1 MTQFQRGSFWSV
13 IALAGLFG
21 AAAIDVAGARDVR
34 YVVTDHGAVGD
45 GATVNTQALQAVID
59 QCAAD
64 GGGVIVVPP
73 GTFLSGALFFKQG
86 VDLLV
91 EKDAVLKSTIVLG
104 DFPPV
109 YTRWEGLERYWTAA
123 FLNFVGLKNVT
134 VSGEGTIDGSGDAWA
149 GFGRRIPRGPRA
161 QPGTKSAAVGP
172 AAGRAARSTPGPTIP
187 ESPPPRSATEIT
199 DPVGPAAGRTDSSP
213 PPPDAR
219 STTGPANSEFP
230 AAPSEPLPQPEEVY
244 PRPLPTTATLNFAPD
259 PAHLPPIN
267 AAGLALPRSRLGS
280 PLSPPRTFVFQ
291 NCIGVH
297 ISGLTV
303 KNQARWGYTF
313 LYCENVVAE
322 NLTARAE
329 HYIPS
334 SDSMDIDSCRRVRVT
349 GCDFDCNDDCISI
362 KSGKDEDGRR
372 VARPSEDIVI
382 EKTRFHYGHG
392 GVAMGSE
399 VTGGIRNVE
408 VRQCVMDA
416 DNWAPIRF
424 KSQPSRGGVVEN
436 ITYRDIELHDTRQMV
451 EFDLEWNMRINVAGD
466 VRVATTVRNV
476 KIINVTG
483 TAGRVGIIHG
493 LTDSLIDGII
503 FENCAIT
510 AQRGLRI
517 DNARHINLAGLKI
530 DVQEGEPVTRTN
542 AE

>member
-1 MTQFQRGSFWSV
+1 MKTCLRRILLPVAAFV
-13 IALAGLFG
+13 ALAFSDNLS
-21 AAAIDVAGARDVR
+21 AAAMDAASAPPPGKR

-45 GATVNTQALQAVID
+45 GTTVNTKALQAVID
-59 QCAAD
+59 RCAAD
-64 GGGVIVVPP
+64 GGGIIVVPP
-73 GTFLSGALFFKQG
+73 GTFLSGALFFKPG

-91 EKDAVLKSTIVLG
+91 EKDAVLKSTIVLAQ
-104 DFPPV
+104 FPPV
-109 YTRWEGLERYWTAA
+109 YTRWEGIERYWTAA

-149 GFGRRIPRGPRA
+149 GFGRNVRGARGPRP
-161 QPGTKSAAVGP
+161 QPGTPSAPVGP
-172 AAGRAARSTPGPTIP
+172 AAGRAA
-187 ESPPPRSATEIT
+187 SPI
-199 DPVGPAAGRTDSSP
+199 

-219 STTGPANSEFP
+219 STIGPTNPDVLAAVP
-230 AAPSEPLPQPEEVY
+230 AEPLPQPGEVY
-244 PRPLPTTATLNFAPD
+244 ALPLPTTATLNLAPD

-267 AAGLALPRSRLGS
+267 AAGLPVPGRGQ
-280 PLSPPRTFVFQ
+280 LSPPRALVFQ
-291 NCIGVH
+291 NCTGVRV
-297 ISGLTV
+297 SGLTL
-303 KNQARWGYTF
+303 KNQARWGYVF
-313 LYCENVVAE
+313 IYCDNVVAE
-322 NLTARAE
+322 NLTAHAE

-334 SDSMDIDSCRRVRVT
+334 SDSMDIDSCRKVLVT

-372 VARPSEDIVI
+372 VARPCEDIVV
-382 EKTRFHYGHG
+382 EKTHFRYGHG

-436 ITYRDIELHDTRQMV
+436 ITYRDIELHGTRKMV

-466 VRVATTVRNV
+466 VRVATKVRNV
-476 KIINVTG
+476 KLINITG
-483 TAGRVGIIHG
+483 TTETVGVIHG
-493 LTDSLIDGII
+493 LQDSLIDGVV
-503 FENCAIT
+503 FENCAIS

-517 DNARHINLAGLKI
+517 DNARHIDLSGLKI

>member
-1 MTQFQRGSFWSV
+1 MKTCLRRILLPVAAFV
-13 IALAGLFG
+13 ALAFSDNLSAAAAVDAAG
-21 AAAIDVAGARDVR
+21 AASPGKR

-45 GATVNTQALQAVID
+45 GTTVNTQALQAVID
-59 QCAAD
+59 RCAAD
-64 GGGVIVVPP
+64 GGGVIVVPA

-91 EKDAVLKSTIVLG
+91 EKDAVLKSTIMMG

-109 YTRWEGLERYWTAA
+109 YTRWEGIERYWTAA

-134 VSGEGTIDGSGDAWA
+134 VSGAGTIDGSGDAWA
-149 GFGRRIPRGPRA
+149 GFGRNVRGARGPRP
-161 QPGTKSAAVGP
+161 QPGTSSAPAGP
-172 AAGRAARSTPGPTIP
+172 AAGRAA
-187 ESPPPRSATEIT
+187 SPM
-199 DPVGPAAGRTDSSP
+199 

-219 STTGPANSEFP
+219 SMTGPTNPDGLP
-230 AAPSEPLPQPEEVY
+230 ALPAEPLPKPAEVY
-244 PRPLPTTATLNFAPD
+244 PRPLPTTATLNLAAD
-259 PAHLPPIN
+259 PAHLPPVN
-267 AAGLALPRSRLGS
+267 AAGFPLPGRG
-280 PLSPPRTFVFQ
+280 PLSPPRALVFQ
-291 NCIGVH
+291 NCTGVRV
-297 ISGLTV
+297 SGLTL
-303 KNQARWGYTF
+303 KNQARWGYVF
-313 LYCENVVAE
+313 IYCDNVVAE
-322 NLTARAE
+322 NLIARAE

-362 KSGKDEDGRR
+362 KAGKDDDGRR

-382 EKTRFHYGHG
+382 EKTHFRFGHG

-408 VRQCVMDA
+408 VRQCLMDA
-416 DNWAPIRF
+416 GNLAPIRF

-451 EFDLEWNMRINVAGD
+451 EFNLEWNMRINVAGD
-466 VRVATTVRNV
+466 IRVATKVRNV
-476 KIINVTG
+476 KLINISG
-483 TAGRVGIIHG
+483 TVGTVGVIHG
-493 LTDSLIDGII
+493 LTDSLIDGVV

-517 DNARHINLAGLKI
+517 ENARNINLYGLKI
-530 DVQEGEPVTRTN
+530 DVQEGEAVTRTN
-542 AE
+542 AEE

>member
-1 MTQFQRGSFWSV
+1 MKTCLCRILLPVAAFV
-13 IALAGLFG
+13 ALISSGNLNAVV
-21 AAAIDVAGARDVR
+21 AAGAPSPGKR
-34 YVVTDHGAVGD
+34 YVITDHGAVGD
-45 GATVNTQALQAVID
+45 GTTVNTKALQAIID
-59 QCAAD
+59 RCAAD
-64 GGGVIVVPP
+64 GGGIIVVPA

-109 YTRWEGLERYWTAA
+109 YTRWEGIERYWTAA

-149 GFGRRIPRGPRA
+149 GFGRNARGARGPGRPGGPGPRPSVPGQSSTDMGGTPMPRGTGVP
-161 QPGTKSAAVGP
+161 
-172 AAGRAARSTPGPTIP
+172 
-187 ESPPPRSATEIT
+187 
-199 DPVGPAAGRTDSSP
+199 PVGSPDGASKQMPAR
-213 PPPDAR
+213 PDQ
-219 STTGPANSEFP
+219 TP
-230 AAPSEPLPQPEEVY
+230 AAPAEPLPKPEEVY
-244 PRPLPTTATLNFAPD
+244 ALPLPTTATINLAAD
-259 PAHLPPIN
+259 PAHLPPVN
-267 AAGLALPRSRLGS
+267 AAGLPVPGRGQI
-280 PLSPPRTFVFQ
+280 SPPRALVFQ
-291 NCIGVH
+291 NCTGVRV
-297 ISGLTV
+297 SGLTL
-303 KNQARWGYTF
+303 KNQARWGYVF
-313 LYCENVVAE
+313 IYCNNVVAE
-322 NLTARAE
+322 NLIARAE

-334 SDSMDIDSCRRVRVT
+334 SDSMDIDSCRQVLVT

-362 KSGKDEDGRR
+362 KAGKDEDGRR
-372 VARPSEDIVI
+372 VARPSEDIVV
-382 EKTRFHYGHG
+382 EKTHFRYGHG

-436 ITYRDIELHDTRQMV
+436 ITYRDIELHGTRKMV

-466 VRVATTVRNV
+466 VRIPTSVRNV
-476 KIINVTG
+476 KLINITG
-483 TAGRVGIIHG
+483 TTETVGVIHG
-493 LTDSLIDGII
+493 LKDSLIDGVV
-503 FENCAIT
+503 FENCVIS

-517 DNARHINLAGLKI
+517 DNARHIDLSGLKI
-530 DVQEGEPVTRTN
+530 DVKEGEPVTRTN

>member
-1 MTQFQRGSFWSV
+1 MKTCLLRIFLPAAAFA
-13 IALAGLFG
+13 ALALSDNLH
-21 AAAIDVAGARDVR
+21 AAAMDAAARAPSPGNR
-34 YVVTDHGAVGD
+34 YVITDHGAVGD
-45 GATVNTQALQAVID
+45 GTTVNTKALQAVID
-59 QCAAD
+59 RCAAD
-64 GGGVIVVPP
+64 GGGVIVVPS

-109 YTRWEGLERYWTAA
+109 YTRWEGIERYWTAA

-149 GFGRRIPRGPRA
+149 GFGRNARGPRGPRP
-161 QPGTKSAAVGP
+161 QPGTPGAAVGP
-172 AAGRAARSTPGPTIP
+172 AAGRAASPIPPPAARPTPGSTDSGSPAARSTPGPANP
-187 ESPPPRSATEIT
+187 EA
-199 DPVGPAAGRTDSSP
+199 PAV
-213 PPPDAR
+213 
-219 STTGPANSEFP
+219 PA
-230 AAPSEPLPQPEEVY
+230 EPLPKPEEVY
-244 PRPLPTTATLNFAPD
+244 ALPLPTTATLNLAAD
-259 PAHLPPIN
+259 PAHLPPVN
-267 AAGLALPRSRLGS
+267 AAGLPVPGRGQI
-280 PLSPPRTFVFQ
+280 SPPRALVFQ
-291 NCIGVH
+291 NCSGVRV
-297 ISGLTV
+297 SGLTL
-303 KNQARWGYTF
+303 KNQARWGYVF
-313 LYCENVVAE
+313 IYCDNVVAE

-334 SDSMDIDSCRRVRVT
+334 SDSMDIDSCRKVLVT

-372 VARPSEDIVI
+372 VARPSEDIVV
-382 EKTRFHYGHG
+382 EKTHFRYGHG

-436 ITYRDIELHDTRQMV
+436 ITYRDIELHGTRKMV

-466 VRVATTVRNV
+466 VRVATKVRNV
-476 KIINVTG
+476 KLINISG
-483 TAGRVGIIHG
+483 TTETVGVIHG
-493 LTDSLIDGII
+493 LKDSLIDGVV
-503 FENCAIT
+503 FENCVIS

-517 DNARHINLAGLKI
+517 DNARHIDLSGLKI
-530 DVQEGEPVTRTN
+530 DVKEGEPITRTN